1 MRRSRSADNAVRC
14 SFCHKRQADID
25 HLISSPSDYPRAYIC
40 DECIRVCSS
49 ILADGRPREKADG
62 TEPLAIGPPEPSEY
76 PAQAAAYISLVPGND
91 VMEALTKQG
100 PRMVNAIKN
109 LNEEDAASPYAPGK
123 WSIKEVLGHVIDTER
138 IWAYRA
144 LHFARQD
151 PAPLAAF
158 DGGSYVRAAGF
169 NAHTLQYLVYEFT
182 AVRDSTVY
190 LLDELDAEAWMRRGT
205 AGGHEYSVRALAY
218 MIAGH
223 ELHHRRVLEDKYGR
237 PSVRARTPLS
247 H

>member
-1 MRRSRSADNAVRC
+1 MLRC
-14 SFCHKRQADID
+14 SFCRKGEDEAGK
-25 HLISSPSDYPRAYIC
+25 LISGPSDYPRAYIC

-49 ILADGRPREKADG
+49 VLADVSPRERLDG
-62 TEPLAIGPPEPSEY
+62 TAPMAIGPPEPSEY
-76 PAQAAAYISLVPGND
+76 PEHAAGYVSLVTGND
-91 VMEALTKQG
+91 VVESLVKQG
-100 PRMVNAIKN
+100 PRTVNAFRH
-109 LNEEDAASPYAPGK
+109 LTEEEAAYRYAPGK

-151 PAPLAAF
+151 PAPLPAF
-158 DGGSYVRAAGF
+158 DGDSYVRAAGF
-169 NAHTLQYLVYEFT
+169 NARTLQYLVYEFT

-205 AGGHEYSVRALAY
+205 AGGHQYSVRALAY